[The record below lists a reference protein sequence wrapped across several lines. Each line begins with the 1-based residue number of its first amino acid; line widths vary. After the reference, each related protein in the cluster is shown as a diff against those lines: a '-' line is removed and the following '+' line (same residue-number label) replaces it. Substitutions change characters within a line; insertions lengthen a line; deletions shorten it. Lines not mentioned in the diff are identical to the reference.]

1 MPEEF
6 ATTII
11 TELGPLK
18 HVENTETVA
27 ELLAVYQ
34 SALGCTCSQLIQQSA
49 YYTVLGELQT
59 TLNELLRYHGA
70 AKRIEIEAR
79 DPRTIGPGP
88 VSTKTGNIG
97 PGPTRNL

>member
-49 YYTVLGELQT
+49 YYTVLGWFYLSWCKM
-59 TLNELLRYHGA
+59 TLDR
-70 AKRIEIEAR
+70 KRGINFFHFQPSKIKL
-79 DPRTIGPGP
+79 
-88 VSTKTGNIG
+88 V
-97 PGPTRNL
+97 